1 MDTRKLSTSEG
12 KGLSYC
18 QILFVSKTGLNCE
31 GWAQVLHTM
40 APNSSLWLLLALPSD
55 LWCHFCLELH
65 YVNFS

>member
-40 APNSSLWLLLALPSD
+40 APNSSLWLYWPS
-55 LWCHFCLELH
+55 LVICG
-65 YVNFS
+65 VISA